1 METKS
6 PDRMVMC
13 IKLGQELPGL
23 AKPPFAGDMG
33 KKIFESVSQQAWDM
47 WKDLQIKILNEYR
60 LNMSDPDDY
69 QVLVDQ
75 MLAFLNLQE
84 GKTVEVENAKRGRG

>member
-6 PDRMVMC
+6 PERMVMC

-23 AKPPFAGDMG
+23 AKPPFGGDMG
-33 KKIFESVSQQAWDM
+33 KKIFDSVSQQAWDM

-69 QVLVDQ
+69 KVLIDQ

-84 GKTVEVENAKRGRG
+84 GETVEVENAKRGRS